1 MPNIIVTAEK
11 FVPVLDEKYKA
22 ESKTAILD
30 ATAKLDFTNA
40 KTVKVMKVT
49 TTGLGDYSKENG
61 YAKGNVSLEWED
73 FTLNE
78 DRSAQLTVDRVDDE
92 EALSEAF
99 GNTVKVFTRENVAPE
114 LDAYR
119 FSKYAKAAITAG
131 KTANAVLSTG
141 EDVVKA
147 IRAASTAM
155 DEAEVPSEDRVL
167 FITPTLKG
175 YIDDLDTTKSKAVLS
190 KFSAI
195 VEVPQSRF
203 YTDITLNSGASAW
216 GYTKGAD
223 AKDINFMI
231 VSKSAVMQ
239 IPKMVLP
246 KIFDPDTYQ
255 LKDSWCLQ
263 YRLYHD
269 CFVYENKVDGVYCH
283 TTEA

>member
-1 MPNIIVTAEK
+1 MATIIATAEK
-11 FVPVLDEKYKA
+11 FVPVLDAKYKA

-61 YAKGNVSLEWED
+61 YAQGNATLEWEEL
-73 FTLNE
+73 TLSE

-92 EALSEAF
+92 EALGMAF
-99 GNTVKVFTRENVAPE
+99 GNICKVFTHENVAPE

-119 FSKYAKAAITAG
+119 FAKYAKTAGIGTASAALADGEAAI
-131 KTANAVLSTG
+131 
-141 EDVVKA
+141 KA
-147 IRAASTAM
+147 IRAATTAM
-155 DEAEVPSEDRVL
+155 DEAEVPAEDRVL

-175 YIDDLDTTKSKAVLS
+175 LIDDLDTTKSKAVLN

-203 YTDITLNSGASAW
+203 FTDITLNSGEGAW
-216 GYTKGAD
+216 GYTKGAG

-239 IPKMVLP
+239 VPKMVLP

-255 LKDSWCLQ
+255 TKDAWCFQ

-269 CFVYENKVDGVYCH
+269 AFVYENKASGIYCH
-283 TTEA
+283 TNA